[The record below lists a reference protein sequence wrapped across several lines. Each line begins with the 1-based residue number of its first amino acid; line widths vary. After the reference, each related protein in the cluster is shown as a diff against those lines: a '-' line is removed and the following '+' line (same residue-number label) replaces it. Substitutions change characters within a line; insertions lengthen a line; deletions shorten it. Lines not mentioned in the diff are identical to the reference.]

1 MKRSGFKRPT
11 IERKSTVHKP
21 IPKEQLGTVADA
33 SAMAV
38 AIPKTQPLRNP
49 ALLAM
54 ARGRECLLLAPG
66 VFTHYSDTVVAC
78 HSNFSIHGKGDKR
91 KADDHYS
98 IWGCVGC
105 HAWLDT
111 GKASAEEKE
120 RLFMAA
126 LARQIEGWKAITQNM
141 LEEQKTRDA
150 AQWALD
156 LHLYLDLS

>member
-21 IPKEQLGTVADA
+21 IPQDQLGTVTDA

-38 AIPKTQPLRNP
+38 AMPKTQPLRNP

-54 ARGRECLLLAPG
+54 ARGRVCLLLAPG

-78 HSNFSIHGKGDKR
+78 HSNLSRHGKAGRR

-98 IWGCVGC
+98 IFGCGKC

-111 GKASAEEKE
+111 GKSSAEEKE
-120 RLFMAA
+120 RVFMAA
-126 LARQIEGWKAITQNM
+126 LARQIEAWKAITQNM

-156 LHLYLDLS
+156 LHVYSDLV

>member
-21 IPKEQLGTVADA
+21 IPQDQLGTVADA

-38 AIPKTQPLRNP
+38 AMPKTVAMRNP

-54 ARGRECLLLAPG
+54 ARGRECLLQFPNL
-66 VFTHYSDTVVAC
+66 VHYTDTVVAC
-78 HSNFSIHGKGDKR
+78 HSNLMKHGKGKGR
-91 KADDHYS
+91 KADDHYTV
-98 IWGCVGC
+98 WGCAAC
-105 HAWLDT
+105 HNILDHSRI
-111 GKASAEEKE
+111 SADEKE
-120 RLFMAA
+120 RVFMAA
-126 LARQIEGWKAITQNM
+126 LARQIEAWKAITKNM

-156 LHLYLDLS
+156 LHVYSDLV